1 MKIVVLDGYALNP
14 GDLSWAALEQ
24 LGDVVIYDRTSVDL
38 IVERAFDADV
48 VLTNK
53 VPLSSSVIA
62 QLGRLKYIG
71 VMATGYNIIDLEA
84 ARTRDI
90 IVTNVPGYST
100 ASVVQLT
107 FSLLM
112 ELCFRVQRHSDAVM
126 EGKWAASP
134 DFCFWDY
141 PLVEL
146 SEKTLG
152 IIGFGA
158 IGQGVADVALALGM
172 QVMAHSRTETDQSHR
187 KNFKWVGLEELLTKS
202 DVISLH
208 CPLTPQ
214 TENLINAESI
224 RKMKSTSLLIN
235 TSRGGL
241 IDAKAL
247 ADALNEGL
255 IAGAGVDVLRQEPPE
270 VDHPLFGAKNCLITP
285 HIAWATKEARGRC
298 MQILIGNVKAF
309 SKGAA
314 VNRV

>member
-24 LGDVVIYDRTSVDL
+24 LGEVVIYDRTSVDL
-38 IVERAFDADV
+38 IVERASDADV

-84 ARTRDI
+84 ARARNI

-146 SEKTLG
+146 SKKKLG
-152 IIGFGA
+152 IVGFGA
-158 IGQGVADVALALGM
+158 IGQGVADVAVALGM
-172 QVMAHSRTETDQSHR
+172 QVLAYSRTETDQSHR
-187 KNFKWVGLEELLTKS
+187 KNFKWVGLEELLTES

-208 CPLTPQ
+208 CPLTAQ
-214 TENLINAESI
+214 TENLINTESI

-298 MQILIGNVKAF
+298 MQILVDNVKGF
-309 SKGAA
+309 SEGAA

>member
-24 LGDVVIYDRTSVDL
+24 LGEVVIYDRTSVDL
-38 IVERAFDADV
+38 IVERASDADV

-84 ARTRDI
+84 ARARNI

-146 SEKTLG
+146 SKKKLG
-152 IIGFGA
+152 IVGFGA
-158 IGQGVADVALALGM
+158 IGQGVADVAVALGM
-172 QVMAHSRTETDQSHR
+172 QVLAYSRTETDQSHR
-187 KNFKWVGLEELLTKS
+187 KKFTWVGLEELLTES

-208 CPLTPQ
+208 CPLTAQ
-214 TENLINAESI
+214 TENLINTESI

-270 VDHPLFGAKNCLITP
+270 IDHPLFGAKNCLITP

-298 MQILIGNVKAF
+298 MQILVDNVKGF
-309 SKGAA
+309 SEGAA

>member
-24 LGDVVIYDRTSVDL
+24 LGEVVIYDRTSVDL
-38 IVERAFDADV
+38 IVERASYADV

-84 ARTRDI
+84 ARARNI

-146 SEKTLG
+146 SKKKLG
-152 IIGFGA
+152 IVGFGA
-158 IGQGVADVALALGM
+158 IGQGVADVAVALGM
-172 QVMAHSRTETDQSHR
+172 QVLAYSRTETDQSHR
-187 KNFKWVGLEELLTKS
+187 KNFKWVGLEELLTES

-208 CPLTPQ
+208 CPLTAQ
-214 TENLINAESI
+214 TENLINTESI

-298 MQILIGNVKAF
+298 MQILVDNVKGF
-309 SKGAA
+309 SEGAA